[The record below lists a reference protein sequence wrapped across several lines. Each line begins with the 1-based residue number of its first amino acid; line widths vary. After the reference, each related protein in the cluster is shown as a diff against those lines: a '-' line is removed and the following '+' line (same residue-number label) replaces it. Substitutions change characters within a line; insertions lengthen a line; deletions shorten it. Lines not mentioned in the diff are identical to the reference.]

1 MSDFQLDFR
10 YFWKNFCLKHYTN
23 LLMNL
28 KWDVS
33 SLPTFLPGMGKM
45 DFHPLFF
52 GLLKIK
58 CQLSLVAGI
67 QVNCKKKKKDKFT
80 WT

>member
-1 MSDFQLDFR
+1 MRCFFSPHL
-10 YFWKNFCLKHYTN
+10 
-23 LLMNL
+23 
-28 KWDVS
+28 
-33 SLPTFLPGMGKM
+33 LPGMGKM

-58 CQLSLVAGI
+58 WQLRLVAGI

-80 WT
+80 